1 MNPFEVF
8 SFSKGI
14 TDDVFE
20 QVYDAAAELDNFTIT
35 SDGLLDSRDGSVV
48 DNIDYGQAPS
58 GVARIGALINY
69 ANNDKLFVQS
79 GRQLFYR
86 NPDAYAILRGPD
98 NFEVL
103 SSGDESNAIAF
114 AQWNN
119 HLYLTNDAYS
129 RPVKVYKDQN
139 GNYQVRANGFD
150 FLSSDP
156 VVTAGAVGTRAY
168 AYAFH
173 YHFVYEVV
181 NQEFQDFGPTTIVQL
196 LNSGDPSVNP
206 NLVSG
211 IPALSNGTD
220 GNYDLANVKVFI
232 YRTVDGGETFYKVGE
247 VANGVTTFNDNVSDD
262 FAQENGLVLYTDDG
276 TVDFEIPPL
285 AKFVHVVNNTGY
297 YASTREGTEDFEFRV
312 RQSVP
317 GSPGAVPGDFYVDLE
332 DKITGLSSTKSI
344 PLVFCKRY
352 VYRLEQGFDRF
363 GRGSIRPIRISDTA
377 GCVSNLSIVQAENYV
392 LWAGQDGFYASDGYQ
407 VFKISDS
414 NNTRYRSI
422 LESQTQQNRIVGT
435 FNEKDRRVYWGV
447 QRNTANLDN
456 DSLVV
461 LDMRW
466 GVSAKSTFT
475 TWSGAS
481 FRPTA
486 LGFFGGL
493 LYRGDT
499 RGFVLK
505 HSSDYD
511 TDPRVDILTTP
522 DTWSTET
529 IIWTYKSVNINFG
542 STFNRKVPT
551 KILLQAANR
560 ANTTIQIVAISDGGR
575 IERELKVIRW
585 RRNFIWGDTEFVWS
599 NPDCVWR
606 GTGFIEQWRR
616 FPARSLRLSYLQLVI
631 TNGYSVVTNSDVD
644 GTATFDGTTNQI
656 TLDDTMNNKWP
667 DDVVG
672 YNIRSSADGYTREF
686 EVSSRISD
694 TVIEVIDPEGLLPD
708 GSLEWELWGYK
719 KGEPLKLLGYNV
731 HWNDVSQSQNTFE
744 TGQDGTNA

>member
-14 TDDVFE
+14 TDDTFE

-48 DNIDYGQAPS
+48 DNVDFGQIPA
-58 GVARIGALINY
+58 GVARVGALINY
-69 ANNDKLFVQS
+69 ANNDKLFVNS

-86 NPDAYAILRGPD
+86 NPDAYDILRGPD
-98 NFEVL
+98 NNEVL
-103 SSGDESNAIAF
+103 SSGDDSSAVSF
-114 AQWNN
+114 SQWNN
-119 HLYLTNDAYS
+119 HLYITNDAYS
-129 RPVKVYKDQN
+129 RPVKVYKDEN
-139 GNYQVRANGFD
+139 GVYKVRANGFD
-150 FLSSDP
+150 YLATDP

-173 YHFVYEVV
+173 FHFTYMVG
-181 NQEFQDFGPTTIVQL
+181 NQEFQDFGPTTVVQVL
-196 LNSGDPSVNP
+196 DSGDPSVNP

-211 IPALSNGTD
+211 IPVLSNGVD
-220 GNYDLANVKVFI
+220 GNYDLANVKIFI

-247 VANGVTTFNDNVSDD
+247 VTNGTTTFNDNVSDD

-285 AKFVHVVNNTGY
+285 AKFVHVVNNIGY
-297 YASTREGTEDFEFRV
+297 YASTKEGTEDFEFRV

-317 GSPGAVPGDFYVDLE
+317 GAPGAVPGDFYVDLE

-352 VYRLEQGFDRF
+352 IYRLEQGFDRF

-377 GCVSNLSIVQAENYV
+377 GCVSNLSIVQAENFV

-422 LESQTQQNRIVGT
+422 LDSQIQQNRITGT

-447 QRNTANLDN
+447 QRNSSNLDN

-475 TWSGAS
+475 TWSGNS

-486 LGFFGGL
+486 LGFFAGF
-493 LYRGDT
+493 LYRGDR
-499 RGFVLK
+499 RGFVFK
-505 HSSDYD
+505 HSSAYD
-511 TDPRVDILTTP
+511 TDPRIDILTTP
-522 DTWSTET
+522 NNWSNET

-542 STFNRKVPT
+542 STFNRKLPT

-560 ANTTIQIVAISDGGR
+560 ANTTIQIVAISDDGR
-575 IERELKVIRW
+575 IERSLKPIRW
-585 RRNFIWGDTEFVWS
+585 RRNFIWGDTEFSWN

-606 GTGFIEQWRR
+606 GTGLIEQWRR

-631 TNGYSVVTNSDVD
+631 TNGYSIVTNSDTD
-644 GTATFDGTTNQI
+644 GTATFDGTLNQI
-656 TLDDTMNNKWP
+656 TLDDTVNNKWP

-672 YNIRSSADGYTREF
+672 YTIRSSFDGYTREF
-686 EVSSRISD
+686 EVSVRNSD
-694 TVIEVIDPEGLLPD
+694 TVITVIDSEGLLPD
-708 GSLEWELWGYK
+708 GSLEWELWGFK

-731 HWNDVSQSQNTFE
+731 HWSDVSQTQNTYE
-744 TGQDGTNA
+744 TGQDGSNA

>member
-14 TDDVFE
+14 TDDTFE

-48 DNIDYGQAPS
+48 DNVDFGQIPA

-69 ANNDKLFVQS
+69 ANNDKLFVNS

-86 NPDAYAILRGPD
+86 NPDAYSILRGPS

-103 SSGDESNAIAF
+103 SAGDETNTVSF

-119 HLYLTNDAYS
+119 HFYITNDAYS
-129 RPVKVYKDQN
+129 KPVKVYKDEN
-139 GNYQVRANGFD
+139 GVYKVIAHGFD
-150 FLSSDP
+150 YLATDP
-156 VVTAGAVGTRAY
+156 ILTAGAVGTRAY

-173 YHFVYEVV
+173 FHLTYMVG
-181 NQEFQDFGPTTIVQL
+181 NQEFQDFGPTTVVQL
-196 LNSGDPSVNP
+196 LNSGDPAVTP
-206 NLVSG
+206 NQVSG
-211 IPALSNGTD
+211 IPVLSNGTD
-220 GNYDLANVKVFI
+220 GNYDLANVKIFI
-232 YRTVDGGETFYKVGE
+232 YRTVDGGETFYKIGE

-276 TVDFEIPPL
+276 TVDFEPPPL

-317 GSPGAVPGDFYVDLE
+317 SAPGAVPGDFFVDLE

-352 VYRLEQGFDRF
+352 IYRLEQGFDRF

-377 GCVSNLSIVQAENYV
+377 GCVSNLSIVQAENFV

-422 LESQTQQNRIVGT
+422 LDSQTQANRITGT

-447 QRNTANLDN
+447 QRNSANLDN

-475 TWSGAS
+475 TWSGDS

-486 LGFFGGL
+486 VGFFGGF

-505 HSSDYD
+505 HSSEYD
-511 TDPRVDILTTP
+511 TDPRIDILTTP
-522 DTWSTET
+522 NNWSNET

-542 STFNRKVPT
+542 STFNRKLPT

-560 ANTTIQIVAISDGGR
+560 ANTTIQIVAISDDGR
-575 IERELKVIRW
+575 IERSLKPIRW
-585 RRNFIWGDTEFVWS
+585 RRNFIWGDTEFSWN

-606 GTGFIEQWRR
+606 GTGLIEQWRR

-631 TNGYSVVTNSDVD
+631 TNGYSIVTNSDTD
-644 GTATFDGTTNQI
+644 GTATFDGTLNQI
-656 TLDDTMNNKWP
+656 TLDDTVNNKWP

-672 YNIRSSADGYTREF
+672 YTIRSSFDGYTREF
-686 EVSSRISD
+686 EVSVRNSD
-694 TVIEVIDPEGLLPD
+694 TVITVIDSEGLLPD
-708 GSLEWELWGYK
+708 GSLEWELWGFK

-731 HWNDVSQSQNTFE
+731 HWSDVSQTQNTYE
-744 TGQDGTNA
+744 TGQDGSNA